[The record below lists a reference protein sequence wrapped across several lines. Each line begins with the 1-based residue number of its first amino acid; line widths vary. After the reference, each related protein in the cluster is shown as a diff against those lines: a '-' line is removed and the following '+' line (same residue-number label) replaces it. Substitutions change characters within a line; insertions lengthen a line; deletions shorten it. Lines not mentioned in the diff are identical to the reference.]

1 MAMAALLESEW
12 TAERWRA
19 LPDDGKRYE
28 VLDGELYVS
37 PSPTSRHN
45 EVMEALYD
53 RMRPWAKSAGLARVR
68 FSPADIE
75 FTPKRVL
82 QPDLYA
88 IPWRQRPPKDWTE
101 SRDLLLAVEVLS
113 PDSGRADRHKKRH
126 IYQSQGVA
134 EYWIVDPD
142 ARLVERWRPKDE
154 RPEMITG
161 SLEWTPV
168 ANGPTLSIDLSA
180 LFREAID
187 GDE

>member
-1 MAMAALLESEW
+1 MGMAALLESDW

-45 EVMEALYD
+45 EVTEAFFEL
-53 RMRPWAKSAGLARVR
+53 MRPWAKTARLARVR

-88 IPWRQRPPKDWTE
+88 IPWRSRPPKDWTE
-101 SRDLLLAVEVLS
+101 SRDLILAVEVLS
-113 PDSGRADRHKKRH
+113 PGSGRADRYRKRH

-142 ARLVERWRPKDE
+142 ARLVERWRPSDE
-154 RPEMITG
+154 RPE
-161 SLEWTPV
+161 SLGETLDWTPV
-168 ANGPTLSIDLSA
+168 AAGPTLQINLPE
-180 LFREAID
+180 LFRTALD